1 MIVHKCQLT
10 QLFTNCKSK
19 LLVWVGVIAGVMAAQ
34 GGIDREF
41 FDGLLRIP
49 SRCGDEPQL
58 VRVVDY
64 TRAWLTAHGVWCM
77 VETNEV
83 GRVALYA
90 GTVPGKVHDYQFVS
104 HLDVV
109 AGPDN
114 LFTPRYDGD
123 KVFARGACD
132 TKGNA
137 VVMCQVLAEL
147 VRKAATNADLPSVGM
162 FLATDEDGGGRGTRN
177 PAMMIE
183 RGYLPRRMLIVGDS
197 AGEAPGQLFT
207 AEKGHAHIDLIAR
220 GKGGHASR
228 PWALDNPVPKLCAA
242 YLKFAEAWDPGGDPS
257 GTWRTYVS
265 PTMLKASDAPNA
277 IADEAVMHFSCRYT
291 LPSEYERVIRTMKET
306 TGLEIRS
313 TPGRPPVVNR
323 PDDPEIAALLAA
335 MRAKLP
341 GGIREG
347 RMSAATDASYYA
359 KLGLPIVIFAATG
372 GEPHCDREW
381 GSLQSLDEYAEF
393 FVDYF
398 SSRKSGT
405 CSLP

>member
-1 MIVHKCQLT
+1 MRRVAKLGMLGAAVLLT
-10 QLFTNCKSK
+10 GTAF
-19 LLVWVGVIAGVMAAQ
+19 
-34 GGIDREF
+34 GGIDRDF

-64 TRAWLTAHGVWCM
+64 TRDWLTAHGVWCV

-147 VRKAATNADLPSVGM
+147 VGKASVGM

-177 PAMMIE
+177 PPMMIE

-242 YLKFAEAWDPGGDPS
+242 YLKFAEAWNPGGDPS
-257 GTWRTYVS
+257 STWRTYVS

-291 LPSEYERVIRTMKET
+291 LPSEYERVIRTMRET
-306 TGLEIRS
+306 TGLEVRS

-323 PDDPEIAALLAA
+323 PADPEIAALLAA
-335 MRAKLP
+335 MREKLP

-359 KLGLPIVIFAATG
+359 NLGLPIVIFAATG

-381 GSLQSLDEYAEF
+381 GSLKSLDEYADF
-393 FVDYF
+393 FVKYF
-398 SSRKSGT
+398 SKKS
-405 CSLP
+405 CKACNLP

>member
-1 MIVHKCQLT
+1 MTVHKSQSSQLSHFPT
-10 QLFTNCKSK
+10 CKLSV
-19 LLVWVGVIAGVMAAQ
+19 LVRAAVLAGVIVM
-34 GGIDREF
+34 
-41 FDGLLRIP
+41 

-64 TRAWLTAHGVWCM
+64 TRDWLTAHGVWCV

-90 GTVPGKVHDYQFVS
+90 GTVLGKVHDYQFVS

-109 AGPDN
+109 AGPDS

-147 VRKAATNADLPSVGM
+147 VGKASVGM

-177 PAMMIE
+177 PPMMIE

-242 YLKFAEAWDPGGDPS
+242 YLKFAETWDPGGDPA

-291 LPSEYERVIRTMKET
+291 LPSEYERVIRTMRET
-306 TGLEIRS
+306 TGLEVRS
-313 TPGRPPVVNR
+313 TPGRPPVVA
-323 PDDPEIAALLAA
+323 E
-335 MRAKLP
+335 
-341 GGIREG
+341 
-347 RMSAATDASYYA
+347 
-359 KLGLPIVIFAATG
+359 LGLPIVIFAATG

-381 GSLQSLDEYAEF
+381 GSLKSLDEYAEF
-393 FVDYF
+393 FANYF
-398 SSRKSGT
+398 SSKNAGA
-405 CSLP
+405 CNLP

>member
-1 MIVHKCQLT
+1 MTVHKSQSSQLSHSSHLPT
-10 QLFTNCKSK
+10 CKLSV
-19 LLVWVGVIAGVMAAQ
+19 LVRAVMLAGVMSAQ

-41 FDGLLRIP
+41 LDGLLRIP

-64 TRAWLTAHGVWCM
+64 TRDWLTAHGVWCV

-109 AGPDN
+109 AGPDS
-114 LFTPRYDGD
+114 LFTPRYEGD

-147 VRKAATNADLPSVGM
+147 VGKASVGM

-177 PAMMIE
+177 PPMMIE

-291 LPSEYERVIRTMKET
+291 LPSEYERVIRTMKGT
-306 TGLEIRS
+306 TGLEVRS

-359 KLGLPIVIFAATG
+359 ELGLPIVIFAATG

-381 GSLQSLDEYAEF
+381 GSLKSLDEYADF
-393 FVDYF
+393 FVSYLGG
-398 SSRKSGT
+398 R
-405 CSLP
+405 

>member
-1 MIVHKCQLT
+1 MKKASDTAAARLR
-10 QLFTNCKSK
+10 LFAASA
-19 LLVWVGVIAGVMAAQ
+19 LAIAAVTAQ
-34 GGIDREF
+34 GGGIDRAF
-41 FDGLLRIP
+41 LDGLLRMP

-64 TRAWLTAHGVWCM
+64 TRDWLTAHGVWCV

-90 GTVPGKVHDYQFVS
+90 ATVPGKVHDYQFIS

-109 AGPDN
+109 AAPDSM
-114 LFTPRYDGD
+114 FVPRYDGD

-137 VVMCQVLAEL
+137 VVMCQVLANL
-147 VRKAATNADLPSVGM
+147 VGKASVGM
-162 FLATDEDGGGRGTRN
+162 LLATDEDGGGRGQRN
-177 PAMMIE
+177 PPMMIE
-183 RGYLPRRMLIVGDS
+183 RGYLPKKMLIVGDS
-197 AGEAPGQLFT
+197 AGEEPGQLFT
-207 AEKGHAHIDLIAR
+207 AEKGHSRLVLVAH

-242 YLKFAEAWDPGGDPS
+242 YMKFAESWDPGGDPS

-265 PTMLKASDAPNA
+265 PTMLKGSDAGNA
-277 IADEAVMHFSCRYT
+277 IGDTAEMHFSCRYT
-291 LPSEYERVIRTMKET
+291 LPSEFDRVIRALKA
-306 TGLEIRS
+306 TGLEVRGDR
-313 TPGRPPVVNR
+313 GRPPVVNR
-323 PDDPEIAALLAA
+323 PNDPEIAALLAA
-335 MRAKLP
+335 MKAKLP

-359 KLGLPIVIFAATG
+359 TMGLPIVIFAATG

-381 GSLQSLDEYAEF
+381 GSLQSLDDYADF
-393 FVDYF
+393 FTAYLGE
-398 SSRKSGT
+398 KT
-405 CSLP
+405 AL

>member
-1 MIVHKCQLT
+1 MNRGA
-10 QLFTNCKSK
+10 F
-19 LLVWVGVIAGVMAAQ
+19 AGGCAVAAAIMAACAAH
-34 GGIDREF
+34 GGIDRQF
-41 FDGLLRIP
+41 LDGLLRIP

-58 VRVVDY
+58 ARAVDY
-64 TRAWLTAHGVWCM
+64 TREWLTAHGVWSV

-83 GRVALYA
+83 GRLALYA

-109 AGPDN
+109 AGPDS
-114 LFTPRYDGD
+114 LFTPRYDDG

-147 VRKAATNADLPSVGM
+147 VKRAATGAALPAGKMPSVGM
-162 FLATDEDGGGRGTRN
+162 FLATDEDGGGRGTCN
-177 PAMMIE
+177 PPMMIA

-207 AEKGHAHIDLIAR
+207 AEKGHAHIDLVAH

-242 YLKFAEAWDPGGDPS
+242 YLRFAEAWNPGGDPS

-265 PTMLKASDAPNA
+265 PTMIKASDAPNA
-277 IADEAVMHFSCRYT
+277 VADEAVMHFSCRYK
-291 LPSEYERVIRTMKET
+291 LPSEYERAIRTMKDT
-306 TGLEIRS
+306 TGLEVRS
-313 TPGRPPVVNR
+313 SPGRPPVVNR
-323 PDDPEIAALLAA
+323 PDDPEIAALLTA
-335 MRAKLP
+335 MRERLP

-359 KLGLPIVIFAATG
+359 RLGLPIVIFAATG

-381 GSLQSLDEYAEF
+381 GDLKSLDEYADF

-398 SSRKSGT
+398 SAKK
-405 CSLP
+405 

>member
-1 MIVHKCQLT
+1 MDDT
-10 QLFTNCKSK
+10 RPLFFR
-19 LLVWVGVIAGVMAAQ
+19 MAFALAVAVSSVVPAY

-41 FDGLLRIP
+41 LDGLLRIP

-58 VRVVDY
+58 VRAVEY
-64 TRAWLTAHGVWCM
+64 TRAWLTACGVWCA

-90 GTVPGKVHDYQFVS
+90 GTAPGKVHDYQFVS

-109 AGPDN
+109 AGPDR
-114 LFTPRYDGD
+114 LFVPRYDGD

-137 VVMCQVLAEL
+137 VVACQVLAEL
-147 VRKAATNADLPSVGM
+147 VKKAATSAVLPADRVPSVGL
-162 FLATDEDGGGRGTRN
+162 FLATDEDGGGRGTRT
-177 PAMMIE
+177 PAMMIA
-183 RGYLPRRMLIVGDS
+183 RGYLPRRMLLVGDS
-197 AGEAPGQLFT
+197 AGEEPGQLFT
-207 AEKGHAHIDLIAR
+207 AEKGHAYLSLTAR

-277 IADEAVMHFSCRYT
+277 VADAAVMRFSCRYT
-291 LPSEYERVIRTMKET
+291 HPSELARAIRTMKET
-306 TGLEIRS
+306 TGLEVHATR
-313 TPGRPPVVNR
+313 GRLPVVNR
-323 PDDPEIAALLAA
+323 SGDPEIAALLAA

-359 KLGLPIVIFAATG
+359 EKGLPIVIFAATG

-381 GSLQSLDEYAEF
+381 GSLQSLDDYAEF

-398 SSRKSGT
+398 SSKK
-405 CSLP
+405 

>member
-1 MIVHKCQLT
+1 MSVGKKPESRRKGGIPLVAVLT
-10 QLFTNCKSK
+10 ALMGMMSAN
-19 LLVWVGVIAGVMAAQ
+19 
-34 GGIDREF
+34 GGIDRGF

-64 TRAWLTAHGVWCM
+64 TRAWLTAHGVWSV

-109 AGPDN
+109 AGPDS
-114 LFTPRYDGD
+114 LFTPRYEGD

-147 VRKAATNADLPSVGM
+147 VQKAATSAALPASTASVGM

-291 LPSEYERVIRTMKET
+291 LPAEYARVIRTMKET

-359 KLGLPIVIFAATG
+359 ELGLPIVIFAATG

-381 GSLQSLDEYAEF
+381 GSLQSLDEYADF
-393 FVDYF
+393 FASYLNG
-398 SSRKSGT
+398 R
-405 CSLP
+405 

>member
-1 MIVHKCQLT
+1 
-10 QLFTNCKSK
+10 
-19 LLVWVGVIAGVMAAQ
+19 
-34 GGIDREF
+34 
-41 FDGLLRIP
+41 
-49 SRCGDEPQL
+49 
-58 VRVVDY
+58 
-64 TRAWLTAHGVWCM
+64 
-77 VETNEV
+77 
-83 GRVALYA
+83 
-90 GTVPGKVHDYQFVS
+90 
-104 HLDVV
+104 
-109 AGPDN
+109 
-114 LFTPRYDGD
+114 
-123 KVFARGACD
+123 
-132 TKGNA
+132 
-137 VVMCQVLAEL
+137 
-147 VRKAATNADLPSVGM
+147 
-162 FLATDEDGGGRGTRN
+162 
-177 PAMMIE
+177 MMIE

-359 KLGLPIVIFAATG
+359 ELGLPIVIFAATG

-381 GSLQSLDEYAEF
+381 GSLKSLDEYAEF
-393 FVDYF
+393 FVNYF
-398 SSRKSGT
+398 SSKKSGNK
-405 CSLP
+405 LP

>member
-1 MIVHKCQLT
+1 MIVRKCLSFA
-10 QLFTNCKSK
+10 L
-19 LLVWVGVIAGVMAAQ
+19 AGAMSAY

-64 TRAWLTAHGVWCM
+64 TRDWLTAHGVWCV

-114 LFTPRYDGD
+114 LFTPRYEGD

-147 VRKAATNADLPSVGM
+147 VGKASVGM

-177 PAMMIE
+177 PPMMIE

-335 MRAKLP
+335 MRARLP

-381 GSLQSLDEYAEF
+381 GSLKSLDEYADF
-393 FVDYF
+393 FVSYLGG
-398 SSRKSGT
+398 R
-405 CSLP
+405 